1 MEYLLVQF
9 PISTKI
15 EPNYWNRLQT
25 TNQPPPKRLKD
36 NPKVLDERMF
46 QWFTVAR
53 SKQISIS
60 GPLICEKA
68 LTVAASSGMNDF
80 KASNGW
86 LESFR
91 KRHNISFKLLSGESV
106 NLDHAVVQDW
116 KSNVQSVL
124 NGYDLKDVFNC
135 DETGLFW
142 RGIPNRTMAL
152 KSDQCKGGKLAKK
165 RLTVM
170 LTVSALGEKLKP
182 LVIGKAKMPRAFNKK
197 YPHTIIWRSNSK
209 A

>member
-53 SKQISIS
+53 SRQISIS

-86 LESFR
+86 LESFG

>member
-1 MEYLLVQF
+1 M
-9 PISTKI
+9 INITHTHTHTKS
-15 EPNYWNRLQT
+15 QT
-25 TNQPPPKRLKD
+25 
-36 NPKVLDERMF
+36 KVHHILGLSHVSRSFFERVFHQM
-46 QWFTVAR
+46 QGTAV
-53 SKQISIS
+53 
-60 GPLICEKA
+60 
-68 LTVAASSGMNDF
+68 
-80 KASNGW
+80 
-86 LESFR
+86 
-91 KRHNISFKLLSGESV
+91 H
-106 NLDHAVVQDW
+106 HAVVQDW